1 MMKRIIMAVT
11 LYIPMIAVAGN
22 PYVELKNVVPFRDS
36 YSQTT
41 TSHLR
46 LGYKLKNNLYVE
58 GGVMSHGTSYEA
70 GYKFSRGNWSIKGK
84 WEGLNSN
91 QRDTFNSKLQTEIR
105 FTFGE

>member
-1 MMKRIIMAVT
+1 MKFIMT
-11 LYIPMIAVAGN
+11 IFMSIPMTISAN
-22 PYVELKNVVPFRDS
+22 PYLEFKNVVPFVDN
-36 YSQTT
+36 YSQTS

-70 GYKFSRGNWSIKGK
+70 GYKFSRGNWTIKGK
-84 WEGLNSN
+84 WEGMDSN

>member
-1 MMKRIIMAVT
+1 MKLIMTILMMS
-11 LYIPMIAVAGN
+11 IPMIAIAN
-22 PYVELKNVVPFRDS
+22 PYLEFKNVVPFRDT
-36 YSQTT
+36 YSQTS

-70 GYKFSRGNWSIKGK
+70 GYKFSKGNWTIKGK
-84 WEGLNSN
+84 WEGTDSN
-91 QRDTFNSKLQTEIR
+91 QRDTFNSKLETEIR

>member
-1 MMKRIIMAVT
+1 MKLIMTILMMS
-11 LYIPMIAVAGN
+11 IPMTALAN
-22 PYVELKNVVPFRDS
+22 PYLEFKNVVPFEDT
-36 YSQTT
+36 YSQTS

-70 GYKFSRGNWSIKGK
+70 GYKFSRGNWTIKGK
-84 WEGLNSN
+84 WEGMDSN
-91 QRDTFNSKLQTEIR
+91 QRDTFNSKLETEIR

>member
-1 MMKRIIMAVT
+1 MKLIMT
-11 LYIPMIAVAGN
+11 ILIMSIPMTALAN
-22 PYVELKNVVPFRDS
+22 PYLEFKNVVPFVDN
-36 YSQTT
+36 YSQTS

-70 GYKFSRGNWSIKGK
+70 GYKFSRGNWTIKGK
-84 WEGLNSN
+84 WEGMDSN

>member
-1 MMKRIIMAVT
+1 MKLIMTILMMS
-11 LYIPMIAVAGN
+11 IPMTALAN
-22 PYVELKNVVPFRDS
+22 PYLEFKNVVPFRDT
-36 YSQTT
+36 YSQPSI
-41 TSHLR
+41 SHLR

>member
-1 MMKRIIMAVT
+1 MKLIMT
-11 LYIPMIAVAGN
+11 ILMSIPMIAIAN
-22 PYVELKNVVPFRDS
+22 PYLEFKNVVPFVDT
-36 YSQTT
+36 YSQTS

-70 GYKFSRGNWSIKGK
+70 GYKFSRGNWTIKGK
-84 WEGLNSN
+84 WEGTDSN
-91 QRDTFNSKLQTEIR
+91 QRDTFNSKLETEIR

>member
-1 MMKRIIMAVT
+1 MKFIMT
-11 LYIPMIAVAGN
+11 ILMSIPMIAVAGN
-22 PYVELKNVVPFRDS
+22 PYVEFKNVVPFVDN
-36 YSQTT
+36 YSQTS

>member
-1 MMKRIIMAVT
+1 MKLIMTILMMS
-11 LYIPMIAVAGN
+11 IPMTALAN
-22 PYVELKNVVPFRDS
+22 PYLEFKNVVPFRDT
-36 YSQTT
+36 YSQTS

-70 GYKFSRGNWSIKGK
+70 GYKFSRGNWTIKGK
-84 WEGLNSN
+84 WEGMDSN
-91 QRDTFNSKLQTEIR
+91 QRDTFNSKLETEIR